1 MYIVT
6 LLQTKTIY
14 EGEYIMLNTLMIQ
27 ECVNNRFRLGQ
38 LLFISGVT
46 FALFFGDGLR
56 RILFLLALL
65 LLLQSRELMI
75 PNRAMSYWQRKI
87 VILLMM
93 FYLWIIFVPLLF
105 GDEPLADR
113 LEGVVRP
120 IEFCI
125 IMLEVVMFAR
135 DSWFIEKLKYFA
147 TVTCFIYSALAIFQ
161 RFLLGFNVDF
171 GNWIITSSAWRVG
184 TLLSGL
190 VPWSIYMFLYAQSR
204 RDIIFA
210 FASIVM
216 SYLTMFLTF
225 YTTFWLVMLVQITLT
240 FLWAFIYREK
250 MMRICAMVVVSLGIV
265 IVVVST
271 VACHYDAFRDG
282 PAGLNTQLNQVLN
295 VFDKFD
301 ASVFTNRRNV
311 RWHKAVEMIKDKPVF
326 GYGWADVKPYVDI
339 RDFGHMH
346 NSFLQAAWNV
356 GIPGAIMYGA
366 LLVSLAS
373 ATLTAILNGKKGHA
387 VHIVI
392 PFVVMLALS
401 AYIVCGMLDD
411 MFRSQRTI
419 MTLYISTFMLMYTY
433 PILCK
438 AHEPFIRKPGE
449 KSVH

>member
-6 LLQTKTIY
+6 LLQTKMIY
-14 EGEYIMLNTLMIQ
+14 EGEYIMLSTLMIQ

-65 LLLQSRELMI
+65 LLLQSREQMI
-75 PNRAMSYWQRKI
+75 PNRAMSYWHRKI
-87 VILLMM
+87 AILLMM

-105 GDEPLADR
+105 GDEPLTDR

-135 DSWFIEKLKYFA
+135 NLWFIEKLKYFA

-171 GNWIITSSAWRVG
+171 GNWIVTSSAWRVG

-190 VPWSIYMFLYAQSR
+190 VPWAIYMFLYAPSR

-240 FLWAFIYREK
+240 VLWAFIIYREK
-250 MMRICAMVVVSLGIV
+250 IMRICVMAVASFAIVV
-265 IVVVST
+265 VVVST
-271 VACHYDAFRDG
+271 VACHYDAFKD
-282 PAGLNTQLNQVLN
+282 GLNTQLNQVLN

-301 ASVFTNRRNV
+301 ANVFTNHRNV
-311 RWHKAVEMIKDKPVF
+311 RWHKAIEMIKDKPVF

-373 ATLTAILNGKKGHA
+373 ATIKAILNREKGRTA
-387 VHIVI
+387 NIVI

-433 PILCK
+433 PILSEV
-438 AHEPFIRKPGE
+438 HEPFVRKTSE
-449 KSVH
+449 KPVH